1 MDFFSA
7 LSLDAPTAHLV
18 AKGELDAFAAA
29 QLRDRL
35 DEAISRG
42 CISFTVDTS
51 AVTFVDAGGL
61 GMLVRLSTAVAP
73 FGGTVDVVAASRRFR
88 QVAEIVGLG
97 AALGLDLLPDAIF
110 DPTNP
115 CLTAV
120 GERGSAGAH
129 RQLPI
134 PQDGSVDL
142 SGRKTAQKATSD
154 LG

>member
-1 MDFFSA
+1 VDFFSA

-18 AKGELDAFAAA
+18 AKGELDAFAAL

-61 GMLVRLSTAVAP
+61 SMLVRLNNAVAP
-73 FGGTVDVVAASRRFR
+73 FGGTVEVVAASRRFR

-110 DPTNP
+110 DPADP
-115 CLTAV
+115 CLVAV
-120 GERGSAGAH
+120 GQRGAAGAY
-129 RQLPI
+129 RRLPTV
-134 PQDGSVDL
+134 PST
-142 SGRKTAQKATSD
+142 SGDVSRPEAAPAP
-154 LG
+154 